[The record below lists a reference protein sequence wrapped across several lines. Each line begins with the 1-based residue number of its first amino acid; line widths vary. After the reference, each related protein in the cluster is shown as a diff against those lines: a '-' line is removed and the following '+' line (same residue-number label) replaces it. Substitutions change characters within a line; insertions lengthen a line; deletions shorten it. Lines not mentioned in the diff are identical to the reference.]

1 MDVLREYE
9 FDFYDRSFMEIL
21 DDYIFVLDSNGQ
33 IYYVNN
39 IVLKEL
45 ECDLDNI
52 SKNNFFEISSF
63 REKDFL
69 RIKNEVISNIYI
81 MLGNTK
87 LCLNNIRVL
96 KKYSE
101 GKEYYMILGKK
112 EKKMFMMDM
121 SHELKTP
128 INIILSTIQLLKKNI
143 DDGNI
148 TYNKNIN
155 IVSYLDSIKKNS
167 FKILNLVNT
176 IMDINKIE
184 EGYYKVNSEKCEIVS
199 AVEDIVQSVIRYG
212 ESKKIEI
219 IFDTNIEEKY
229 VLCDIEKIEL
239 ILLNLLSNA
248 IKYTNEGG
256 KIQVFLEVFEKNFQL
271 TVRDNGIGI
280 DEKNLDMIFDR
291 FYQGNNHSHLL
302 KKSKGSGVGLFL
314 VKSLIKIQN
323 GTIKCKSKLG
333 EGSEFTFSLPI
344 VKCEEE
350 RKVLDSNFNLCIKL
364 KKYICFSIIVLILK
378 NLGGKFYGI
387 KFKKRWACA

>member
-69 RIKNEVISNIYI
+69 RIKNKVISNIYI

-167 FKILNLVNT
+167 F
-176 IMDINKIE
+176 
-184 EGYYKVNSEKCEIVS
+184 
-199 AVEDIVQSVIRYG
+199 
-212 ESKKIEI
+212 
-219 IFDTNIEEKY
+219 
-229 VLCDIEKIEL
+229 
-239 ILLNLLSNA
+239 
-248 IKYTNEGG
+248 
-256 KIQVFLEVFEKNFQL
+256 
-271 TVRDNGIGI
+271 
-280 DEKNLDMIFDR
+280 
-291 FYQGNNHSHLL
+291 
-302 KKSKGSGVGLFL
+302 
-314 VKSLIKIQN
+314 
-323 GTIKCKSKLG
+323 
-333 EGSEFTFSLPI
+333 
-344 VKCEEE
+344 
-350 RKVLDSNFNLCIKL
+350 
-364 KKYICFSIIVLILK
+364 
-378 NLGGKFYGI
+378 
-387 KFKKRWACA
+387 

>member
-1 MDVLREYE
+1 MREYE
-9 FDFYDRSFMEIL
+9 FNFYDRSFMEVL
-21 DDYIFVLDSNGQ
+21 DDYIFVLDGSGK

-45 ECDLDNI
+45 NCDLDNI
-52 SKNNFFEISSF
+52 GKNNFFEISSF
-63 REKDFL
+63 REEDFI
-69 RIKNEVISNIYI
+69 RDKNEGISNICI

-87 LCLNNIRVL
+87 LYLNNIRIL
-96 KKYSE
+96 KKHSE

-128 INIILSTIQLLKKNI
+128 INIILSTIQLLKRNV

-148 TYNKNIN
+148 TCNKNIN
-155 IVSYLDSIKKNS
+155 LMGYLDSIKKNS

-184 EGYYKVNSEKCEIVS
+184 EGYYKVNSEKCEIVQ
-199 AVEDIVQSVIRYG
+199 AIEDIVQSVVKYG
-212 ESKKIEI
+212 ESKRIEM
-219 IFDTNIEEKY
+219 IFDTNVEEKY
-229 VLCDIEKIEL
+229 ILCDIEKIEH

-256 KIQVFLEVFEKNFQL
+256 KIKVFLEVFEESFQ
-271 TVRDNGIGI
+271 VRVEDNGIGI

-291 FYQGNNHSHLL
+291 FYQGNNHKNLL
-302 KKSKGSGVGLFL
+302 KRSKGSGVGLFL

-333 EGSEFTFSLPI
+333 QGSEFIFSLPI
-344 VKCEEE
+344 TKCEDEKE
-350 RKVLDSNFNLCIKL
+350 VLNSNFNLCINE
-364 KKYICFSIIVLILK
+364 YFE
-378 NLGGKFYGI
+378 G
-387 KFKKRWACA
+387 

>member
-21 DDYIFVLDSNGQ
+21 DDYIFVLDSSGQ

-167 FKILNLVNT
+167 FKILPLMALT
-176 IMDINKIE
+176 
-184 EGYYKVNSEKCEIVS
+184 
-199 AVEDIVQSVIRYG
+199 
-212 ESKKIEI
+212 
-219 IFDTNIEEKY
+219 F
-229 VLCDIEKIEL
+229 
-239 ILLNLLSNA
+239 ILLYSFPAPN
-248 IKYTNEGG
+248 I
-256 KIQVFLEVFEKNFQL
+256 
-271 TVRDNGIGI
+271 
-280 DEKNLDMIFDR
+280 
-291 FYQGNNHSHLL
+291 
-302 KKSKGSGVGLFL
+302 
-314 VKSLIKIQN
+314 
-323 GTIKCKSKLG
+323 TIAMKAYVCM
-333 EGSEFTFSLPI
+333 
-344 VKCEEE
+344 
-350 RKVLDSNFNLCIKL
+350 
-364 KKYICFSIIVLILK
+364 
-378 NLGGKFYGI
+378 
-387 KFKKRWACA
+387 

>member
-1 MDVLREYE
+1 
-9 FDFYDRSFMEIL
+9 
-21 DDYIFVLDSNGQ
+21 
-33 IYYVNN
+33 
-39 IVLKEL
+39 
-45 ECDLDNI
+45 
-52 SKNNFFEISSF
+52 
-63 REKDFL
+63 
-69 RIKNEVISNIYI
+69 
-81 MLGNTK
+81 
-87 LCLNNIRVL
+87 
-96 KKYSE
+96 
-101 GKEYYMILGKK
+101 MILGKK

-199 AVEDIVQSVIRYG
+199 AVEDIVQSVIGYG

-350 RKVLDSNFNLCIKL
+350 RKVLDSNFNLCINE
-364 KKYICFSIIVLILK
+364 YFE
-378 NLGGKFYGI
+378 G
-387 KFKKRWACA
+387 

>member
-21 DDYIFVLDSNGQ
+21 DDYIFVLDSSGQ

-81 MLGNTK
+81 MLGSTK

-148 TYNKNIN
+148 TYNENTN

-219 IFDTNIEEKY
+219 IFDTNVEEKY

-256 KIQVFLEVFEKNFQL
+256 KIQVFLEVFEKSFQL

-280 DEKNLDMIFDR
+280 DEKSLDMIFDR

-350 RKVLDSNFNLCIKL
+350 RKVLDSNFNLCINE
-364 KKYICFSIIVLILK
+364 YFE
-378 NLGGKFYGI
+378 G
-387 KFKKRWACA
+387 

>member
-1 MDVLREYE
+1 MENKKILNEERYGERSMDVLREYE

-21 DDYIFVLDSNGQ
+21 DDYIFVLDSSGQ

-52 SKNNFFEISSF
+52 SKNNFFEMSSF

-212 ESKKIEI
+212 ESKK
-219 IFDTNIEEKY
+219 
-229 VLCDIEKIEL
+229 
-239 ILLNLLSNA
+239 
-248 IKYTNEGG
+248 
-256 KIQVFLEVFEKNFQL
+256 
-271 TVRDNGIGI
+271 
-280 DEKNLDMIFDR
+280 
-291 FYQGNNHSHLL
+291 
-302 KKSKGSGVGLFL
+302 
-314 VKSLIKIQN
+314 
-323 GTIKCKSKLG
+323 
-333 EGSEFTFSLPI
+333 
-344 VKCEEE
+344 
-350 RKVLDSNFNLCIKL
+350 RK
-364 KKYICFSIIVLILK
+364 
-378 NLGGKFYGI
+378 
-387 KFKKRWACA
+387 

>member
-256 KIQVFLEVFEKNFQL
+256 KIQV
-271 TVRDNGIGI
+271 
-280 DEKNLDMIFDR
+280 
-291 FYQGNNHSHLL
+291 
-302 KKSKGSGVGLFL
+302 
-314 VKSLIKIQN
+314 
-323 GTIKCKSKLG
+323 
-333 EGSEFTFSLPI
+333 
-344 VKCEEE
+344 
-350 RKVLDSNFNLCIKL
+350 
-364 KKYICFSIIVLILK
+364 
-378 NLGGKFYGI
+378 
-387 KFKKRWACA
+387 

>member
-1 MDVLREYE
+1 M
-9 FDFYDRSFMEIL
+9 
-21 DDYIFVLDSNGQ
+21 
-33 IYYVNN
+33 
-39 IVLKEL
+39 
-45 ECDLDNI
+45 
-52 SKNNFFEISSF
+52 
-63 REKDFL
+63 
-69 RIKNEVISNIYI
+69 
-81 MLGNTK
+81 
-87 LCLNNIRVL
+87 
-96 KKYSE
+96 
-101 GKEYYMILGKK
+101 
-112 EKKMFMMDM
+112 
-121 SHELKTP
+121 KTP

-323 GTIKCKSKLG
+323 GTIKCKIKLG

-350 RKVLDSNFNLCIKL
+350 RKVLDSNFNLCINE
-364 KKYICFSIIVLILK
+364 YFE
-378 NLGGKFYGI
+378 G
-387 KFKKRWACA
+387 

>member
-199 AVEDIVQSVIRYG
+199 AVEDIVQSVIGYG
-212 ESKKIEI
+212 
-219 IFDTNIEEKY
+219 
-229 VLCDIEKIEL
+229 
-239 ILLNLLSNA
+239 
-248 IKYTNEGG
+248 
-256 KIQVFLEVFEKNFQL
+256 
-271 TVRDNGIGI
+271 
-280 DEKNLDMIFDR
+280 
-291 FYQGNNHSHLL
+291 
-302 KKSKGSGVGLFL
+302 
-314 VKSLIKIQN
+314 
-323 GTIKCKSKLG
+323 
-333 EGSEFTFSLPI
+333 
-344 VKCEEE
+344 
-350 RKVLDSNFNLCIKL
+350 
-364 KKYICFSIIVLILK
+364 
-378 NLGGKFYGI
+378 
-387 KFKKRWACA
+387 